1 MRRFARECG
10 APTGSPGLP
19 MALLLHEYALA
30 LRGTLLAEQ
39 HAGVLL
45 PQKEEA
51 PPQEYGTALP
61 RCAAEDATVVPPLP
75 PPPPHSAKKSL
86 TPRLDA
92 PREVARGSAAGE
104 LAKKS
109 VMNKIV
115 FQLALFNTR
124 ALLSLSV
131 CGQLYLRVCG
141 FMHTKNSTCVWE
153 EKSENSNKAETVN
166 KH

>member
-1 MRRFARECG
+1 
-10 APTGSPGLP
+10 

-61 RCAAEDATVVPPLP
+61 RCAAEDATVVPSLP
-75 PPPPHSAKKSL
+75 PPLPPHSAKKSL

-115 FQLALFNTR
+115 FQLALFN
-124 ALLSLSV
+124 ACAPLCV
-131 CGQLYLRVCG
+131 
-141 FMHTKNSTCVWE
+141 CVWPTLFTRVWFHAHKE
-153 EKSENSNKAETVN
+153 FDVCVGREIGKLK
-166 KH
+166 

>member
-1 MRRFARECG
+1 
-10 APTGSPGLP
+10 

-115 FQLALFNTR
+115 FQLALSIR
-124 ALLSLSV
+124 VRSSLSLCVANFIYACVVS
-131 CGQLYLRVCG
+131 CAQRIRRVCG
-141 FMHTKNSTCVWE
+141 K
-153 EKSENSNKAETVN
+153 
-166 KH
+166 

>member
-1 MRRFARECG
+1 
-10 APTGSPGLP
+10 

-45 PQKEEA
+45 PQKEEP

-61 RCAAEDATVVPPLP
+61 RCAAEDATVVPSLP
-75 PPPPHSAKKSL
+75 PLLPPHSAKKSL

-115 FQLALFNTR
+115 FRPLENNR
-124 ALLSLSV
+124 SELLITQASESSRTH
-131 CGQLYLRVCG
+131 Y
-141 FMHTKNSTCVWE
+141 STSSYGMFCFYTM
-153 EKSENSNKAETVN
+153 SI
-166 KH
+166 HGYR